1 MKPILLLIPIALL
14 VAVCGEGRTEQG
26 EDRQRDYGVVVP
38 TASQDQGSPDAAV
51 DLTGPNSSFLV
62 KLTNSINTKSDEGDP
77 VAGVVIHPEPL
88 RGTRVK
94 GSVDEA
100 AGPHLSFSFH
110 TLHVGEKT
118 WSIESEVTSVVN
130 SKGNPGR
137 DDLDQRV
144 RVGGGIVAYGTET
157 ALNEGAE
164 VRFVAWREED

>member
-14 VAVCGEGRTEQG
+14 AACGEGRTSQG
-26 EDRQRDYGVVVP
+26 QDSQDP
-38 TASQDQGSPDAAV
+38 AASQEQASADAAV
-51 DLTGPNSSFLV
+51 DLTGPNSNFLV
-62 KLTNSINTKSDEGDP
+62 KLTNSISTESEEGDP
-77 VAGVVIHPEPL
+77 VTGVVINPAPL
-88 RGTRVK
+88 RGGRVK
-94 GSVDEA
+94 GSLGEA

-110 TLHVGEKT
+110 TLDIGEKT
-118 WSIESEVTSVVN
+118 YSMESEVTSIVN

-164 VRFVAWREED
+164 VRFVAWQEEE